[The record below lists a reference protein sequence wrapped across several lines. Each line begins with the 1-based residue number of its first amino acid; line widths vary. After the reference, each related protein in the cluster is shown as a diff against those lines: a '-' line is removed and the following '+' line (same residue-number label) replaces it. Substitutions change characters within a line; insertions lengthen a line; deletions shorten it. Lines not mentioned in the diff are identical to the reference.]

1 MLFGAV
7 GAVGGG
13 EAVAVGGL
21 VEAGEEEC
29 TGPVR
34 NPVSK

>member
-13 EAVAVGGL
+13 VAGEV
-21 VEAGEEEC
+21 VEAGVVSEGGEEE
-29 TGPVR
+29 
-34 NPVSK
+34 